1 MLTEGIH
8 IQIDQSEQLS
18 ERLRINDGIHASDK
32 ITGSAGGTFEYLP
45 GRFVPRRTWRQ
56 LNVDELKMLSA
67 APVESNAALSETI
80 SLLHL
85 PDHIIKKFKDIGIEK
100 LEDADQLATL
110 LADSKEGF
118 KELNSLLQSF
128 LYSIV
133 PAGGF
138 LEFQG
143 IRVGK
148 GNLETTAHTPGLKLV
163 GMHIDNASGRDLLE
177 FQSEKRRLCINLGL
191 ENRFFLFVNK
201 PVRQLVEMVASCKPV
216 DRQTY
221 SNNNSLSDDFF
232 KFYPDYPIV
241 RITQRPYD
249 IYIAPTDCMIHD
261 GSTEGSTKPDI
272 DMTFV
277 GDFICFT
284 D

>member
-8 IQIDQSEQLS
+8 IRIDQSEQLFK
-18 ERLRINDGIHASDK
+18 RLYINDGIQASDK
-32 ITGSAGGTFEYLP
+32 ITGNAGGTFEYLP
-45 GRFVPRRTWRQ
+45 RRFVPRKTWRQ
-56 LNVDELKMLSA
+56 LNPDELKMLSA
-67 APVESNAALSETI
+67 AESNAALSETI
-80 SLLHL
+80 SLLRL
-85 PDHIIKKFKDIGIEK
+85 PDHIIQKFKDVGVEK

-110 LADSKEGF
+110 LAARKEDF
-118 KELNSLLQSF
+118 KELNSQLQNF

-148 GNLETTAHTPGLKLV
+148 GNLATTAHTPGLKLV

-177 FQSEKRRLCINLGL
+177 FQSERRRLCINLGM
-191 ENRFFLFVNK
+191 ENRFFLFINK
-201 PVRQLVEMVASCKPV
+201 PVRQLVEMVSSRKPV

-232 KFYPDYPIV
+232 NFYPDYPVV

-277 GDFICFT
+277 GDFK
-284 D
+284 